1 MHVPRVVVVGTT
13 SDYIELI
20 RRRYPHRALFLT
32 NPAERMKAQEET
44 PGPSEEILCDFTDH
58 AEVIRVLRDHLRRF
72 RLTVDGVA
80 CFDCEYL
87 GSAAVLADRLGLPF
101 PSPSAVALSRNK
113 FLSKE
118 AWKSAEVVCPEAAV
132 VRNRSELYKFVDRVG
147 KPVILKPLTGSGG
160 ELVFRCADHTD
171 CLQAYDTMINRLS
184 KAGENRLYLQDPL
197 APGDLDPIQDVVLE
211 EFIPGQEYSCDFFLE
226 NGRLEV
232 IRTAK
237 KIPTEGAQ
245 VGTTTAAYVLP
256 AELPAEIPPTVFLDQ
271 LHRAATALGLDR
283 ALCMVDF
290 IVWQG
295 KAYLLELTPRP
306 GGDCLPWLIQ
316 QSCGLDMIGLALDM
330 AQGRKLSMVPWQ
342 TWKTLV
348 GLRLFAQQAGT
359 VKEIDE
365 GDLRQDPRVQEVFI
379 KRKPGHKVILPPND
393 YDSRLLGHVIFRPR
407 ACNSLEAECTELAS
421 KLKVVMESEG

>member
-1 MHVPRVVVVGTT
+1 MHAPRVVVVGTT

-44 PGPSEEILCDFTDH
+44 PGPDEEILCDFSDH
-58 AEVIRVLRDHLRRF
+58 EEVLRVLRDHLRRF
-72 RLTVDGVA
+72 RLAVDGVA

-87 GSAAVLADRLGLPF
+87 GSAADLAGRLGLPF
-101 PSPSAVALSRNK
+101 PSPSAVAQSRNK

-118 AWKSAEVVCPEAAV
+118 AWKKAKVVCPEAAV
-132 VRNRSELYKFVDRVG
+132 VRNRKELSQFFDRVG

-171 CLQAYDTMINRLS
+171 CLQAYDTVIHRLGE
-184 KAGENRLYLQDPL
+184 AGENRLYLQDPT
-197 APGDLDPIQDVVLE
+197 APGDLNPIQDVVVE
-211 EFIPGQEYSCDFFLE
+211 EFIPGPEYSCDFFLN

-245 VGTTTAAYVLP
+245 VGTTTAAYIVP
-256 AELPAEIPPTVFLDQ
+256 AELPADIPSPVFLDQ
-271 LHRAATALGLDR
+271 LYRAATALGLDR

-330 AQGRKLSMVPWQ
+330 AQGRNISTLPIQS
-342 TWKTLV
+342 WKTLV
-348 GLRLFAQQAGT
+348 GLRLFAQHGGT

-379 KRKPGHKVILPPND
+379 KRRPGHRVVLPPKD
-393 YDSRLLGHVIFRPR
+393 YDSRLFGHVIFRPTTST
-407 ACNSLEAECTELAS
+407 SLEADCVELAS
-421 KLKVVMESEG
+421 KLRVVMECEG

>member
-1 MHVPRVVVVGTT
+1 MHSPRVVVVGTT

-32 NPAERMKAQEET
+32 NPAERIKAREET
-44 PGPSEEILCDFTDH
+44 PGPAEEILCHFTDD
-58 AEVIRVLRDHLRRF
+58 AEVLRVLKDHLRRY

-87 GSAAVLADRLGLPF
+87 GSAAFLAQRLGLPF
-101 PSPSAVALSRNK
+101 PSPSAVAQTRNK
-113 FLSKE
+113 FLSKQ
-118 AWKSAEVVCPEAAV
+118 AWKRAEVACPEAAV
-132 VRNRSELYKFVDRVG
+132 VRNRAELSKFVDRVG
-147 KPVILKPLTGSGG
+147 KSVILKPLTGSGG
-160 ELVFRCADHTD
+160 ELVFRCANHND

-237 KIPTEGAQ
+237 KIPTAETQ
-245 VGTTTAAYVLP
+245 VGATTAAYVVP
-256 AELPAEIPPTVFLDQ
+256 AELPAEIPAAVFVDQ
-271 LHRAATALGLDR
+271 LYRAATALGLDR

-290 IVWQG
+290 IVSQG

-330 AQGRKLSMVPWQ
+330 AQRRNISNLSRQCWE
-342 TWKTLV
+342 TLV
-348 GLRLFAQQAGT
+348 GLRLFAQDAGT

-379 KRKPGHKVILPPND
+379 KRRPGHRVVLPPND
-393 YDSRLLGHVIFRPR
+393 YDSRLFGHVIFRPR
-407 ACNSLEAECTELAS
+407 GITSLETECVELAS
-421 KLKVVMESEG
+421 KLKVVMEFEG